1 MISLFN
7 NHRTTSSLESPYTSR
22 FGFRRMILSVAAVTV
37 LGLAAR
43 LGLSDAEK
51 RFNSGTEL
59 VDEGRYEEAI
69 ADLDR
74 VVEIDPTYAKTYL
87 VRASAQAKLG
97 LGPQYQADH

>member
-1 MISLFN
+1 
-7 NHRTTSSLESPYTSR
+7 
-22 FGFRRMILSVAAVTV
+22 MILPVAAVTV

-59 VDEGRYEEAI
+59 MDEGRYEEAI

-74 VVEIDPTYAKTYL
+74 VVEIDPTYGKTYL

-97 LGPQYQADH
+97 MAPQYQADH

>member
-1 MISLFN
+1 
-7 NHRTTSSLESPYTSR
+7 
-22 FGFRRMILSVAAVTV
+22 MILPVAAVTV

-59 VDEGRYEEAI
+59 MDEGRYEEAI

-74 VVEIDPTYAKTYL
+74 VVEIDPTYTKTYL
-87 VRASAQAKLG
+87 VRGRQAKLG
-97 LGPQYQADH
+97 LAPQYQADH

>member
-1 MISLFN
+1 
-7 NHRTTSSLESPYTSR
+7 
-22 FGFRRMILSVAAVTV
+22 MILPVAAVTV

-51 RFNSGTEL
+51 RFNSGAEL
-59 VDEGRYEEAI
+59 MDEGRYEEAI

-87 VRASAQAKLG
+87 VRAPAQAKLG
-97 LGPQYQADH
+97 LGPKYQADH

>member
-1 MISLFN
+1 
-7 NHRTTSSLESPYTSR
+7 
-22 FGFRRMILSVAAVTV
+22 MILPVAAVTV

-51 RFNSGTEL
+51 RFNSGAEL
-59 VDEGRYEEAI
+59 MDEGRYEEAI

-87 VRASAQAKLG
+87 VLWHRPSQGEIEHLRY
-97 LGPQYQADH
+97 LPVPLRV

>member
-1 MISLFN
+1 
-7 NHRTTSSLESPYTSR
+7 
-22 FGFRRMILSVAAVTV
+22 MILAVAAVTV

-51 RFNSGTEL
+51 RFNSGTAMM
-59 VDEGRYEEAI
+59 DEGRYEEAI
-69 ADLDR
+69 ADLDH

-97 LGPQYQADH
+97 RAPKYQADH

>member
-22 FGFRRMILSVAAVTV
+22 FGFRRMILPVAAVTV

-87 VRASAQAKLG
+87 VLWGQAKLD
-97 LGPQYQADH
+97 LAPQYQGDH

>member
-1 MISLFN
+1 MVL
-7 NHRTTSSLESPYTSR
+7 P
-22 FGFRRMILSVAAVTV
+22 VAPVTV

-59 VDEGRYEEAI
+59 MDEGRYEEAI

-74 VVEIDPTYAKTYL
+74 VVEIDPTYAKIYL
-87 VRASAQAKLG
+87 VRASAEAKLG
-97 LGPQYQADH
+97 LAPQYQADH

>member
-1 MISLFN
+1 
-7 NHRTTSSLESPYTSR
+7 
-22 FGFRRMILSVAAVTV
+22 MILPVAAVTV
-37 LGLAAR
+37 LGLATR

-59 VDEGRYEEAI
+59 MDEGRYEEAI

-87 VRASAQAKLG
+87 VVALGIDRAKVKLNIAG
-97 LGPQYQADH
+97 TSPSP

>member
-1 MISLFN
+1 
-7 NHRTTSSLESPYTSR
+7 
-22 FGFRRMILSVAAVTV
+22 MILPVAAVTV

-43 LGLSDAEK
+43 LGLSDTEK

-59 VDEGRYEEAI
+59 MDEDRCEEAI

-97 LGPQYQADH
+97 LGLKYQADH

>member
-1 MISLFN
+1 
-7 NHRTTSSLESPYTSR
+7 
-22 FGFRRMILSVAAVTV
+22 MILPVAAVTV

-59 VDEGRYEEAI
+59 MDEGRYEEAI

-74 VVEIDPTYAKTYL
+74 VVEIDPTYCKTYL
-87 VRASAQAKLG
+87 VRASAHAKLG
-97 LGPQYQADH
+97 MGPQYQADH

>member
-7 NHRTTSSLESPYTSR
+7 NHRTASSLESPLYLSVW
-22 FGFRRMILSVAAVTV
+22 RRLIRPVAAVTV

-43 LGLSDAEK
+43 LGLSDAEE

-59 VDEGRYEEAI
+59 MDEGMYEEAI

-74 VVEIDPTYAKTYL
+74 VVEIDPTYTKTYL

-97 LGPQYQADH
+97 LASQYQADH

>member
-1 MISLFN
+1 
-7 NHRTTSSLESPYTSR
+7 
-22 FGFRRMILSVAAVTV
+22 MILPVAAVTV

-59 VDEGRYEEAI
+59 MDEGRYEEAI

-74 VVEIDPTYAKTYL
+74 VVEIDPIYAKIYL

-97 LGPQYQADH
+97 LASQYQADH

>member
-22 FGFRRMILSVAAVTV
+22 FGFRRMILPVAAVTV

-43 LGLSDAEK
+43 LGLSDAEN

-59 VDEGRYEEAI
+59 MDEGRYEEAI

-97 LGPQYQADH
+97 LGPKYQADH

>member
-1 MISLFN
+1 
-7 NHRTTSSLESPYTSR
+7 
-22 FGFRRMILSVAAVTV
+22 MILPVAAVTV

-43 LGLSDAEK
+43 LRLSDAEK

-59 VDEGRYEEAI
+59 MDEGRYEEAI

-97 LGPQYQADH
+97 LAPKYQADH

>member
-22 FGFRRMILSVAAVTV
+22 FGFRRMILPVAAVTV

-51 RFNSGTEL
+51 RFNSGAEL
-59 VDEGRYEEAI
+59 MDEGRYEEAI

-87 VRASAQAKLG
+87 VLWGQAKLD
-97 LGPQYQADH
+97 LAPQYQADH